1 MGMFAGSAHVAR
13 AVDGLRRA
21 TFYMCMRLYMLDYT
35 CTHAH
40 VEVRKDKN
48 GWKCCRRCVSAVP
61 CACVACCERVCRGRQ
76 GGKAHGM
83 RVCGVIEG
91 LTDG

>member
-48 GWKCCRRCVSAVP
+48 GCKCCRRCVSAVP